1 MQVVTHRLLTI
12 AKMKKKQQNVNVITQ
27 FLQILTAKSHI

>member
-12 AKMKKKQQNVNVITQ
+12 AKMKKQQNVNVITQ